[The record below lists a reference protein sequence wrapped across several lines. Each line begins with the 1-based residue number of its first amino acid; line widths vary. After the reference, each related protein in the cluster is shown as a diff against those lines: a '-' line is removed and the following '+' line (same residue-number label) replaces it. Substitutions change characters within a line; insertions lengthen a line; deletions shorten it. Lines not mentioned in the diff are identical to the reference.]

1 MKKVSE
7 WVIRSKSEQ
16 FAHLLIFGERP
27 ERFALDRSFLLSELS
42 ESLTVAHLSW
52 MTWAIRSLCSEGM
65 SESFPLKKN
74 LFKKCKKRTK
84 NTIFLSDSLIFC
96 EQKRKWAICLKKPSN
111 SLIFPEQP
119 EQIAHSRSFILSDL
133 IKLLT
138 FAYLSWATPWAIR
151 SQSLIFPERFEG
163 MREWAMSE
171 FSTLILSNYINRIL
185 YWWLR
190 ISYKMWLSPF
200 HN

>member
-1 MKKVSE
+1 MSDSLKK
-7 WVIRSKSEQ
+7 WAIRS
-16 FAHLLIFGERP
+16 FAHFGERP

-96 EQKRKWAICLKKPSN
+96 ERKRKWAICS
-111 SLIFPEQP
+111 F
-119 EQIAHSRSFILSDL
+119 AHLSCV
-133 IKLLT
+133 T
-138 FAYLSWATPWAIR
+138 WTIR
-151 SQSLIFPERFEG
+151 SQSLICPERFEG

-190 ISYKMWLSPF
+190 ISYTMWLSPF